1 MRPEALPSNAAIG
14 ASACEASA
22 DADVPDADVPDADL
36 AAMARDG
43 NGRPSGRRRRR
54 RGLRRLVWVP
64 LGIGLL
70 VVVLVVAGAGYEL
83 ALPSVNNAEQRV
95 AAVVRAHNGELGRLP
110 LPTKLA
116 EAVVAVEDE
125 HFYSNVFVNVLD
137 GVGRAALA
145 SIRRRGDPGGSTIS
159 QQLAKQLYPHGPG
172 LGGTIKEI
180 GLGVKLALTY
190 SKREILLMY
199 LNAIYYG
206 NGYWGYVAAARGYFG
221 KSPDRLTWPEAAM
234 LAGLP
239 QAPSAYDPVHHF
251 ALAKERQRHVLDQLV
266 ANHFLTP
273 GEANA
278 AYRAPLSLGR
288 GAPLAPRSPHRPAF
302 GGGAP

>member
-22 DADVPDADVPDADL
+22 DADVPDADV
-36 AAMARDG
+36 AARARDG
-43 NGRPSGRRRRR
+43 NGRPSGRWRRR

-64 LGIGLL
+64 LGVGLL

-125 HFYSNVFVNVLD
+125 HFYSNVFVNVVD
-137 GVGRAALA
+137 GMGRAALA

-190 SKREILLMY
+190 SKHEILLMY

-206 NGYWGYVAAARGYFG
+206 NGYWGDVAAARGYFG
-221 KSPDRLTWPEAAM
+221 KSPYRLTWPEAAM

-239 QAPSAYDPVHHF
+239 QAPSAYDPVYHF

-266 ANHFLTP
+266 VNHFLTP
-273 GEANA
+273 GEADA
-278 AYRAPLSLGR
+278 AYRAPLSLRR
-288 GAPLAPRSPHRPAF
+288 GAPLAPRSSHRPALR
-302 GGGAP
+302 GAPP